1 MRRAEGR
8 LPGVLGELFWQAW
21 LPESATGIVLVSHGL
36 GEHSGRYSHVAEA
49 LVEDGWAV
57 YALDHAGH
65 GRSEGRRVDGGHAN
79 WVPDLDLLRLHAAA
93 RHPGLPV
100 FLVGHSMGGHIA
112 LAYAL
117 EHQADLAGL
126 VLSAPGLSKQAVPA
140 PVVPV
145 LLALGRLLPTLRP
158 AGIDLADI
166 SRDPAV
172 VAAVRADPL
181 CYSGNPTLR
190 LGAAMF
196 GAMDDLLARSREL
209 TLPVLLQHGEI
220 DAITTVEVTRTLART
235 IASDDLTVEIYPG
248 LWHEI
253 YNEPERDRPIGDLRT
268 WLGAHRESVR
278 PA

>member
-1 MRRAEGR
+1 MERAEGR
-8 LPGVLGELFWQAW
+8 LPGVLAELFWQAW
-21 LPESATGIVLVSHGL
+21 LPAEPTGVVLVSHGL
-36 GEHSGRYSHVAEA
+36 GEHSGRYSHVAEE

-93 RHPGLPV
+93 RHPGLPL

-117 EHQADLAGL
+117 AHQADLTGL
-126 VLSAPGLSKQAVPA
+126 VLSAPGLSKEAVPGSL
-140 PVVPV
+140 VPV
-145 LLALGRLLPTLRP
+145 LMALGKVLPTVRL
-158 AGIDLADI
+158 AGIDITDI
-166 SRDPAV
+166 SKDPAV
-172 VAAVRADPL
+172 VAAVKADPL
-181 CYSGNPTLR
+181 CYNGFPTLR

-220 DAITTVEVTRTLART
+220 DAITTVEVTRRLART
-235 IASDDLTVEIYPG
+235 IASADLTVEIYPG

-253 YNEPERDRPIGDLRT
+253 YNEPERERPIGDLRK
-268 WLGAHRESVR
+268 WLAAHRS
-278 PA
+278 